1 MASLVKPLKIMNL
14 SQLKSYLLPGLVFA
28 LFAVSYYPALAL
40 FAQKWLTSDDY
51 THAFFIVPVI
61 IYMIWLRREI
71 LVERQG
77 NLLVGIVL
85 TIISILLYLTSLQ
98 LQIPTLIFLATI
110 ATIISALI
118 YIAGFHILK
127 ELAIPIL
134 LLFMVIPI
142 PNQLLSMLTASLQ
155 LNISA
160 VSEIFIR
167 QLAVPIF
174 REGNV
179 LHLQDKSFQVVE
191 ACSGIRSLI
200 SMTTLSI
207 LIGYFTLTR
216 TWSVAVLFLFSI
228 PVAIV
233 INLIR
238 VITLVLA
245 FHYFH
250 LDLSVGTSH
259 TITGL
264 VLFILGL
271 TLLFALQR
279 ALESWETKKKNN

>member
-1 MASLVKPLKIMNL
+1 MAPVVRPKDMTL
-14 SQLKSYLLPGLVFA
+14 SRLKSSLLPTLVLAF
-28 LFAVSYYPALAL
+28 FAVSYYPALKMLAK
-40 FAQKWLTSDDY
+40 KWLASDDY

-61 IYMIWLRREI
+61 VYMIWQKREHLINKRGGSLLGFI
-71 LVERQG
+71 LV
-77 NLLVGIVL
+77 V
-85 TIISILLYLTSLQ
+85 ISILLYLVSLQ
-98 LQIPTLIFLATI
+98 LQIPTLIFLATV
-110 ATIISALI
+110 ASIISALI

-134 LLFMVIPI
+134 LLFMIIPI

-155 LNISA
+155 LKISA
-160 VSEIFIR
+160 ISEIFIR
-167 QLAVPIF
+167 QLSVPIF

-179 LHLQDKSFQVVE
+179 LQIQNMSFQVVE

-216 TWSVAVLFLFSI
+216 IWSVTLLFLFSI

-233 INLIR
+233 INIIR
-238 VITLVLA
+238 VVTLVLA

-250 LDLSVGTSH
+250 IDLSVGVSH

-271 TLLFALQR
+271 VLLFAFQR
-279 ALESWETKKKNN
+279 VLESWETEKKNN

>member
-1 MASLVKPLKIMNL
+1 MVRPKDMTL
-14 SQLKSYLLPGLVFA
+14 SRLKSSLLPTLVLAF
-28 LFAVSYYPALAL
+28 FAVSYYPALKMLAK
-40 FAQKWLTSDDY
+40 KWLASDDY

-61 IYMIWLRREI
+61 VYMIWQKREHLINKRGGSLLGFI
-71 LVERQG
+71 LV
-77 NLLVGIVL
+77 V
-85 TIISILLYLTSLQ
+85 ISILLYLVSLQ
-98 LQIPTLIFLATI
+98 LQIPTLIFLATV
-110 ATIISALI
+110 ASIISALI

-134 LLFMVIPI
+134 LLFMIIPI

-155 LNISA
+155 LKISA
-160 VSEIFIR
+160 ISEIFIR
-167 QLAVPIF
+167 QLSVPIF

-179 LHLQDKSFQVVE
+179 LQIQNMSFQVVE

-216 TWSVAVLFLFSI
+216 IWSVTLLFLFSI

-233 INLIR
+233 INIIR
-238 VITLVLA
+238 VVTLVLA

-250 LDLSVGTSH
+250 IDLSVGVSH

-271 TLLFALQR
+271 VLLFAFQR
-279 ALESWETKKKNN
+279 VLESWETEKKNN

>member
-1 MASLVKPLKIMNL
+1 MAPLVRPENMTL
-14 SQLKSYLLPGLVFA
+14 SRLKSSLLSTLVLA
-28 LFAVSYYPALAL
+28 LFAVSYYPALKM
-40 FAQKWLTSDDY
+40 FAKKWLASDDY
-51 THAFFIVPVI
+51 AHAFLIVPVI
-61 IYMIWLRREI
+61 VYMIWLKREHLI
-71 LVERQG
+71 NKKGGSLIGFVLV
-77 NLLVGIVL
+77 V
-85 TIISILLYLTSLQ
+85 ISVLLYLVSLQ
-98 LQIPTLIFLATI
+98 LQIPTLIFLATV
-110 ATIISALI
+110 ASIISALI

-134 LLFMVIPI
+134 LLFMIIPI

-155 LNISA
+155 LKISA
-160 VSEIFIR
+160 ICEIFIR
-167 QLAVPIF
+167 QLSVPIF

-179 LHLQDKSFQVVE
+179 LQIQNRSFQVVE

-216 TWSVAVLFLFSI
+216 IWSVTLLFLFSI

-233 INLIR
+233 INIIR
-238 VITLVLA
+238 VMALVLA

-250 LDLSVGTSH
+250 IDLSAGALH

-264 VLFILGL
+264 ALFILGL
-271 TLLFALQR
+271 VLLFAFQR
-279 ALESWETKKKNN
+279 VLESWETAKKNN

>member
-1 MASLVKPLKIMNL
+1 MAPVVRSENNMHL
-14 SQLKSYLLPGLVFA
+14 SRLKSSLLPTLVLA
-28 LFAVSYYPALAL
+28 LFVVSYYPALKM
-40 FAQKWLTSDDY
+40 FAKKWLVSDDY

-61 IYMIWLRREI
+61 VYMIWLKREDLI
-71 LVERQG
+71 NKKGGSLIG
-77 NLLVGIVL
+77 FILLV
-85 TIISILLYLTSLQ
+85 ISILLYLVSLQ
-98 LQIPTLIFLATI
+98 LQIPTLIFLATV
-110 ATIISALI
+110 ASIISALI

-134 LLFMVIPI
+134 LLFMIIPI

-155 LNISA
+155 LKISA
-160 VSEIFIR
+160 ISEIFIR
-167 QLAVPIF
+167 QLSVPIF

-179 LHLQDKSFQVVE
+179 LQIQNRSFQVVE

-216 TWSVAVLFLFSI
+216 IWSVTFLLLLSI

-233 INLIR
+233 INIIR
-238 VITLVLA
+238 VMTLVLA

-250 LDLSVGTSH
+250 IDLSVGVSH

-271 TLLFALQR
+271 VLLFAFQR
-279 ALESWETKKKNN
+279 VLESWETEKKNN

>member
-1 MASLVKPLKIMNL
+1 MPL
-14 SQLKSYLLPGLVFA
+14 SRLKSSLLPTLVLA
-28 LFAVSYYPALAL
+28 LFAVSYYPALKM
-40 FAQKWLTSDDY
+40 FAKKWLASDDY

-61 IYMIWLRREI
+61 VYMVWLKRDHLI
-71 LVERQG
+71 NKKGGSLIG
-77 NLLVGIVL
+77 FLLVV
-85 TIISILLYLTSLQ
+85 ISILLYLVSLQ
-98 LQIPTLIFLATI
+98 LQIPTLICLATV
-110 ATIISALI
+110 ASIISALI

-134 LLFMVIPI
+134 LLFMIIPI

-155 LNISA
+155 LKISA

-167 QLAVPIF
+167 QLSVPIF

-179 LHLQDKSFQVVE
+179 LQIQNRSFQVVE

-216 TWSVAVLFLFSI
+216 IWSVTLLFLFSI

-233 INLIR
+233 INIIR
-238 VITLVLA
+238 VMTLVLA

-250 LDLSVGTSH
+250 LDLSVGISH

-264 VLFILGL
+264 ILFILGL
-271 TLLFALQR
+271 ILLFAFQR
-279 ALESWETKKKNN
+279 VLESWEMEKKKN

>member
-1 MASLVKPLKIMNL
+1 MTF
-14 SQLKSYLLPGLVFA
+14 SQLKSYLLPGLLFA
-28 LFAVSYYPALAL
+28 FFAVSYYPALAL
-40 FAQKWLTSDDY
+40 FAQKWLASEDY

-61 IYMIWLRREI
+61 IYMIWLKREV
-71 LVERQG
+71 LVERKG
-77 NLLVGIVL
+77 SLLAGIVL
-85 TIISILLYLTSLQ
+85 TITSILLYLASLQ

-118 YIAGFHILK
+118 YIAGFHVLK
-127 ELAIPIL
+127 ELTIPIL
-134 LLFMVIPI
+134 LLFMLVPI

-160 VSEIFIR
+160 ISELFIR

-179 LHLQDKSFQVVE
+179 LNLQDKSFQIVE

-216 TWSVAVLFLFSI
+216 TWSIVFLFLFSI

-250 LDLSVGTSH
+250 LDLSAGTSH

-279 ALESWETKKKNN
+279 ALESWEIKKKNN

>member
-1 MASLVKPLKIMNL
+1 MPL
-14 SQLKSYLLPGLVFA
+14 SRLKSSLLPTLVLAF
-28 LFAVSYYPALAL
+28 FAVSYYPALKMLAK
-40 FAQKWLTSDDY
+40 KWLASDDY

-61 IYMIWLRREI
+61 VYMIWQKREHLINKKGGSLLGFI
-71 LVERQG
+71 LV
-77 NLLVGIVL
+77 V
-85 TIISILLYLTSLQ
+85 ISILLYLVSLQ
-98 LQIPTLIFLATI
+98 LQIPTLIFLATV
-110 ATIISALI
+110 ASIISALI

-134 LLFMVIPI
+134 LLFMIIPI

-155 LNISA
+155 LKISA
-160 VSEIFIR
+160 ISEIFIR
-167 QLAVPIF
+167 QLSVPIF

-179 LHLQDKSFQVVE
+179 LQIQNMSFQVVE

-216 TWSVAVLFLFSI
+216 IWSVTLLFLFSI

-233 INLIR
+233 INIIR
-238 VITLVLA
+238 VVTLVLA

-250 LDLSVGTSH
+250 IDLSVGVSH

-271 TLLFALQR
+271 VLLFAFQR
-279 ALESWETKKKNN
+279 VLESWETEKKNN